1 MLPQISS
8 VQARRRRLGITQA
21 ALAKASRTSQ
31 SFIAKLETQK
41 LDPAYSLATK
51 VFLALDELEASSG
64 AVAGELMTPKVYSIR
79 PSEKVGAAVAI
90 LRKNDISQMPVME
103 NGKAIGSVSE
113 RWMLD
118 LLSDDNYAKVS
129 MKIVGDVMDEPF
141 PCVSTKTPASAVVGL
156 LKYAPAVLVMRG
168 QEVAGIISKSDLLKA
183 TK

>member
-21 ALAKASRTSQ
+21 ELAKASRTSQ

-41 LDPAYSLATK
+41 LDPAYSLASK
-51 VFLALDELEASSG
+51 VFSALDSLEAANS
-64 AVAGELMTPKVYSIR
+64 AVAGEIMTPKVYSVR
-79 PSEKVGAAVAI
+79 PSEKVGAAFSI
-90 LRKNDISQMPVME
+90 LQKNNISQMPVME

-113 RWMLD
+113 RWMLE
-118 LLSDDNYAKVS
+118 LLSNENFAKVS
-129 MKIVGDVMDEPF
+129 AKQVGDTMDEPF
-141 PCVSTKTPASAVVGL
+141 PCVSAKTPVSAVVGL

-168 QEVAGIISKSDLLKA
+168 RDVSGIIAKSDLLKA